1 MSKVYIGYIAYYISN
16 LNPLI
21 SRIEYVSLLTKKLG
35 TSDFI
40 EASLS
45 KLKNLALYFYYRHF
59 IALFVLAGRES
70 DYDKMSTSDMREM
83 LVELDAF
90 FIKFAVDVPVQYYM
104 EEKDVIKHMVKFQCS
119 PNVLTELN
127 CVKEVKS
134 TKSIKKPATIKKPSK
149 TATKKTTDTSST
161 TTKKKPIKKETTN
174 KPELSVAELRKL
186 ATDKNIPGRSK
197 MTKDELKKALKIR

>member
-21 SRIEYVSLLTKKLG
+21 SRYEYVSLLTKKLG
-35 TSDFI
+35 TSNFT

-59 IALFVLAGRES
+59 IALFILVGREA

-90 FIKFAVDVPVQYYM
+90 FIKFSVDIPVQYYI
-104 EEKDVIKHMVKFQCS
+104 EEKDAIKHMIKFQCS
-119 PNVLTELN
+119 ANVLTELN
-127 CVKEVKS
+127 CEKEVKITKKS
-134 TKSIKKPATIKKPSK
+134 TADSKKPV
-149 TATKKTTDTSST
+149 TKKTTETSST
-161 TTKKKPIKKETTN
+161 TLSVKKQASTTKKEPVTKS
-174 KPELSVAELRKL
+174 ELSVAELRKL
-186 ATDKNIPGRSK
+186 ATKKNISGRST
-197 MTKDELKKALKIR
+197 MNKDELKKALKIR